1 MNTFV
6 VASLALAL
14 VLTVLALVRQV
25 RLRRALEKLLR
36 VVLSR
41 WRSHAENEFPQDPDS
56 SGRRPGHGDGL

>member
-6 VASLALAL
+6 LASLALAL

-36 VVLSR
+36 VILSR
-41 WRSHAENEFPQDPDS
+41 WRSHAQTEFTQDPNS
-56 SGRRPGHGDGL
+56 SGRRNDRGGGL